1 MSIQQFYLS
10 LHLLNI
16 HVYTM
21 EKIKVFFSWLRNA
34 ISPVYVS
41 MVIAAFVLWFITKL
55 GGTYTTDHEVT
66 VVIDNVEYNVS
77 CTIRGKGTDLVH
89 YTLSSERSSFDIPI
103 SDLTQDKPM
112 NDNNGNTVIHITA
125 ESMKLALA
133 QRMSSIEVVSVGSVP
148 VIVNER
154 IEESAA
160 ESEEKTSDK
169 HTEVKS
175 VPAVVVEQPT
185 EGEVVAVIPVE
196 EQSEV
201 GELSEVTE

>member
-1 MSIQQFYLS
+1 
-10 LHLLNI
+10 
-16 HVYTM
+16 M

-133 QRMSSIEVVSVGSVP
+133 QRMNSIEVVSVGSVP

-160 ESEEKTSDK
+160 ESAEVSAEKHVVVKKNSD
-169 HTEVKS
+169 
-175 VPAVVVEQPT
+175 VVVEQPT
-185 EGEVVAVIPVE
+185 EGEVVAVMPAE
-196 EQSEV
+196 
-201 GELSEVTE
+201 ELSEVRE

>member
-16 HVYTM
+16 YVYRM

-133 QRMSSIEVVSVGSVP
+133 QRMNSIEVVSVGSVP

-154 IEESAA
+154 IEESAPESA
-160 ESEEKTSDK
+160 EVSAEKHVVVNKNSD
-169 HTEVKS
+169 
-175 VPAVVVEQPT
+175 VVVEQPT
-185 EGEVVAVIPVE
+185 EGEVVAVMPAE
-196 EQSEV
+196 
-201 GELSEVTE
+201 ELSEVTEVTE

>member
-16 HVYTM
+16 YVYRM

-133 QRMSSIEVVSVGSVP
+133 QRMNSIEVVSVGSVP

-154 IEESAA
+154 IEESAPESA
-160 ESEEKTSDK
+160 ESTEVSTEKHAVVKKTSD
-169 HTEVKS
+169 
-175 VPAVVVEQPT
+175 VVVEQPT
-185 EGEVVAVIPVE
+185 EGEVVAVMTAE
-196 EQSEV
+196 
-201 GELSEVTE
+201 ELSEVRE

>member
-1 MSIQQFYLS
+1 
-10 LHLLNI
+10 
-16 HVYTM
+16 M

-154 IEESAA
+154 IEESVA
-160 ESEEKTSDK
+160 EPVVVQSEK
-169 HTEVKS
+169 H
-175 VPAVVVEQPT
+175 AVVKEVVAVET
-185 EGEVVAVIPVE
+185 EQTAVGEVVAVEPE
-196 EQSEV
+196 EVHSEIA
-201 GELSEVTE
+201 E

>member
-16 HVYTM
+16 YVYRM

-133 QRMSSIEVVSVGSVP
+133 QRMNSIEVVSVGSVP

-154 IEESAA
+154 IEESAPESA
-160 ESEEKTSDK
+160 EVSAEKHAVVNKNSD
-169 HTEVKS
+169 
-175 VPAVVVEQPT
+175 VVVEQPT
-185 EGEVVAVIPVE
+185 EGEVVAVMPAE
-196 EQSEV
+196 ES
-201 GELSEVTE
+201 SEVTEVRE

>member
-1 MSIQQFYLS
+1 
-10 LHLLNI
+10 
-16 HVYTM
+16 M

-133 QRMSSIEVVSVGSVP
+133 QRMNSIEVVSVGSVP

-154 IEESAA
+154 IEENVPESAEVSA
-160 ESEEKTSDK
+160 EKHVVVNKNSD
-169 HTEVKS
+169 
-175 VPAVVVEQPT
+175 VVVEQPT
-185 EGEVVAVIPVE
+185 EGEVVAVMPAE
-196 EQSEV
+196 
-201 GELSEVTE
+201 ELSEVRE